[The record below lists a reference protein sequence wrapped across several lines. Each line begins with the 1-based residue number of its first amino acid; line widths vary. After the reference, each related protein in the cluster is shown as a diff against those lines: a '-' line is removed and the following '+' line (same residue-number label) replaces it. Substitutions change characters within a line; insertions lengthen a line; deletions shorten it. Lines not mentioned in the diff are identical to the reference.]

1 LPSTGSTGVE
11 TCNGTGRS
19 SSCSVSV
26 FMANTLFVSGEK
38 ELVISDYSLEALFN
52 FLSTVHR
59 SNLISPKI

>member
-1 LPSTGSTGVE
+1 
-11 TCNGTGRS
+11 
-19 SSCSVSV
+19 
-26 FMANTLFVSGEK
+26 MANALFVSGEK